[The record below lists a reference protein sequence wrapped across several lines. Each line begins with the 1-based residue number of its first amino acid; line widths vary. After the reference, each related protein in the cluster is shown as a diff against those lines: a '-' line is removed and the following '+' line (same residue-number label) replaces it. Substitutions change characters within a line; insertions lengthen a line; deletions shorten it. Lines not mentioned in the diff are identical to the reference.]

1 MQPFQV
7 STSADLAAVCGRL
20 AALNAASL
28 PLFAAAA
35 ARRIALMTF
44 TASSMKWPAA
54 TLAGLTRPTI
64 ILIGDDPDIGAG
76 RAAGP
81 MGWKIAER
89 LRRWTRGAI
98 VHGAGGELDHYR
110 EAVRGAEQL
119 GRFVFIETSGARAR
133 EWARFI
139 NCPRTLLILPTDGA
153 HPVLPPMGARH

>member
-1 MQPFQV
+1 MQPYHV
-7 STSADLAAVCGRL
+7 SKKADLAAICDRL
-20 AALNAASL
+20 AALNAAPL

-35 ARRIALMTF
+35 ARRIALLTI
-44 TASSMKWPAA
+44 TAPSAKWPAA
-54 TLAGLTRPTI
+54 TLASLTRPTI
-64 ILIGDDPDIGAG
+64 ILLGDDPDIGAG
-76 RAAGP
+76 SAAGP

-98 VHGAGGELDHYR
+98 VHGAGGEPDHYR

-119 GRFVFIETSGARAR
+119 GRFVFVETSGDRAR

-139 NCPRTLLILPTDGA
+139 NCPRTLVILPTDGA